1 MITRWRAEC
10 CQIGAGRR
18 EEKSPAHPAY
28 GLLDVIV
35 GLSPGESATV
45 AALFSIIG
53 QPQPSVRAC
62 EHSYLRK
69 SIGKLLGHSETI
81 GGDPAVFN
89 GSVHGPPM
97 CAPTISGGQMFDR
110 SDLAWQHQGSAW
122 RSFAIPV
129 SPVLC
134 A

>member
-1 MITRWRAEC
+1 MITCCQAVC

-18 EEKSPAHPAY
+18 EEKSPARPTD

-45 AALFSIIG
+45 AVLFSIIG

-81 GGDPAVFN
+81 GGDPAVFS
-89 GSVHGPPM
+89 GSVHGSPHVRPVPP
-97 CAPTISGGQMFDR
+97 CAP
-110 SDLAWQHQGSAW
+110 
-122 RSFAIPV
+122 V
-129 SPVLC
+129 
-134 A
+134 